1 MKKILAIVL
10 AVVML
15 LPVFAVNVFAETVYD
30 PATTFGI
37 YVGGWGNVGTVN
49 VNKPGTYTVTAT
61 KIDGNDWVMLKSTT
75 DDMLSSIP
83 EGTLIRTTEVKLNG
97 TVMTFDGGSDHF
109 DYTVGK
115 DGKIEI
121 KYYLTPNFGGTDH
134 FDNRPA
140 AIESAEITFE
150 VISAET
156 AESFA
161 PVFSGVSDGGIK
173 TVNENGS
180 ITIAKDGGGHVD
192 SNFYLTADKK
202 SYKAGDVVTVHISG
216 NAEGYFRPYLVNS
229 SNNADFNSVVV
240 TGEENILIE
249 GNASEYKRNWQGYP
263 NVGGGDF
270 DVTLTFTVADGKTAN
285 AICFRNPSDGAGGSY
300 TINVCEDVTKT
311 EEEPQDVVVYEYEP
325 NFESA
330 GNWASAPVLSADPK
344 NGVPSP
350 AELQAALA
358 KEGAVLEVAVANASE
373 DVQIVL
379 QHGDGWTWTK
389 FIDEKVSGDK
399 TFTIPVALLTAKEID
414 LTKIQAF
421 CVNSKNPFTLVS
433 IRVIIPAPKEVA
445 RRLPANF
452 AFVYI
457 NEEFHAYS
465 FRDLFI
471 PMPHVDNGA
480 GFCTFCREAVP
491 TDVEEGDKSVFV
503 LEKTGGQDFEVD
515 ATIADGVV
523 LVDVTE
529 GADNARIAT
538 NWKSNG
544 TAWNGIVKA
553 VATEGA
559 WLKITYTGKLN
570 SVIFQTANNA
580 APEEFEITEPAVVE
594 EGEQNVAW
602 FNCADI
608 VANSPNGLSGADG
621 WANFMLNFE
630 GETTVY
636 GFEVVIPEVVPVA
649 E

>member
-15 LPVFAVNVFAETVYD
+15 LPVFAVNVFAEESGLQTLVTLVESGVS
-30 PATTFGI
+30 PHT
-37 YVGGWGNVGTVN
+37 GTSFSN
-49 VNKPGTYTVTAT
+49 
-61 KIDGNDWVMLKSTT
+61 
-75 DDMLSSIP
+75 
-83 EGTLIRTTEVKLNG
+83 E
-97 TVMTFDGGSDHF
+97 
-109 DYTVGK
+109 
-115 DGKIEI
+115 DGKIGWGSTVI
-121 KYYLTPNFGGTDH
+121 KEGNSSWADFLKALQNDTARFVLKYTITSDSTSTDYGWFNLFQAFGSSNDVSVPNYTSAAAKMVDWLDGEKMSNQWSLLKPGEHVVYYNCKDYI
-134 FDNRPA
+134 A
-140 AIESAEITFE
+140 AIEA
-150 VISAET
+150 
-156 AESFA
+156 
-161 PVFSGVSDGGIK
+161 
-173 TVNENGS
+173 NENCG
-180 ITIAKDGGGHVD
+180 AG
-192 SNFYLTADKK
+192 NFTDYIK
-202 SYKAGDVVTVHISG
+202 SLRFQSG
-216 NAEGYFRPYLVNS
+216 L
-229 SNNADFNSVVV
+229 NADFKVKFSD
-240 TGEENILIE
+240 LYIE
-249 GNASEYKRNWQGYP
+249 GVPE
-263 NVGGGDF
+263 
-270 DVTLTFTVADGKTAN
+270 
-285 AICFRNPSDGAGGSY
+285 
-300 TINVCEDVTKT
+300 

-330 GNWASAPVLSADPK
+330 GNWASAPVLSVDPK

-358 KEGAVLEVAVANASE
+358 KEGAVLEVTVANASE

-379 QHGDGWTWTK
+379 QHGDGWTWTE
-389 FIDEKVSGDK
+389 FINEKVSGDK

-414 LTKIQAF
+414 LTKIQAL

-445 RRLPANF
+445 RRFPANF

-480 GFCTFCREAVP
+480 GFCKFCREAVP

-503 LEKTGGQDFEVD
+503 LEKTGGQDYQD
-515 ATIADGVV
+515 APGTFADGVV

-538 NWKSNG
+538 NWVDGGK
-544 TAWNGIVKA
+544 AWNGIIKA
-553 VATEGA
+553 IPTEGA

-570 SVIFQTANNA
+570 SIIFQTDKTS
-580 APEEFEITEPAVVE
+580 APEAFETTVPAVVE

-608 VANSPNGLSGADG
+608 VANSPVAFGGDLG